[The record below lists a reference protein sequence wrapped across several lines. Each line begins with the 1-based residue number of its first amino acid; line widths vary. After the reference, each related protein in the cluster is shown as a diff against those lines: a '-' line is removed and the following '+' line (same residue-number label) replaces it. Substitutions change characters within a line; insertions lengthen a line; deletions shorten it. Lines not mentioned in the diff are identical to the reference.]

1 MENIKTMKV
10 EQIKKLDNENCE
22 IFWTKLANTEIEE
35 ENNAGADVEVSHSLI
50 RKKIIFISLDRRIP
64 IV

>member
-1 MENIKTMKV
+1 MKV
-10 EQIKKLDNENCE
+10 DEIKKLDNENRE

-35 ENNAGADVEVSHSLI
+35 ENNAGADVEVSHSLF
-50 RKKIIFISLDRRIP
+50 RKKIYSFHWTGQRPIP